1 MAPSSSSSSSLPD
14 AWKKLQNGSD
24 IRGVA
29 VAGGAEAVNLTDD
42 HAAAIAAAF
51 GTWLLKRPGK
61 TGRGR
66 EREGGKEREREEEE
80 REEEG
85 MNDEKDEDIG
95 STKRSLGTWSMRTR
109 TMRTRTMRTR
119 TMRTKTRTRRRRA

>member
-1 MAPSSSSSSSLPD
+1 MAPSSSSSPLPD

-61 TGRGR
+61 TGR
-66 EREGGKEREREEEE
+66 EREGGRGQREGRER
-80 REEEG
+80 REEGRGREG
-85 MNDEKDEDIG
+85 TERGREG
-95 STKRSLGTWSMRTR
+95 EGGREG
-109 TMRTRTMRTR
+109 
-119 TMRTKTRTRRRRA
+119 RA